1 MKRRWHTRQTTFR
14 QLEILLAVAE
24 RRSVTAAAEALHL
37 AQPTVSTQVAK
48 LAEAVGA
55 PLFEQVGRQMHLTEV
70 GEDVVRAARSLFD
83 VLDGLEMRL
92 AQRAGLEVGRLR
104 IAVVTTAK
112 YLIPRWLGSFCAQH
126 PGITP
131 ELQIANRG
139 EVIRRLQHNLD
150 DLYVFSHPPY
160 ELDIHA
166 EPLTDNPLV
175 MIAPTGHRLAGRRL
189 NWSDLA
195 GERLLMRETGSGT
208 RYAVERFLAQ
218 QAWPLPDHVTI
229 ASTEAIKEAVAAGLG
244 VGIVSRH
251 ALTHMAPGNITEL
264 DVAGLPIPNSW
275 YLVTLRGKQL
285 SPAALAFKQHVGEQ
299 LAKVPGHG
307 AA

>member
-37 AQPTVSTQVAK
+37 AQPTVSTQVAR
-48 LAEAVGA
+48 LAEAVGS
-55 PLFEQVGRQMHLTEV
+55 PLFEHVGRQMHLTEV
-70 GEDVVRAARSLFD
+70 GAEVAQAARSLFD

-139 EVIRRLQHNLD
+139 EVIRRLQQNLD
-150 DLYVFSHPPY
+150 DLYVFSHPPHD
-160 ELDIHA
+160 LDIHA

-175 MIAPTGHRLAGRRL
+175 MIAPTGHRLADRSGL
-189 NWSDLA
+189 NWGDLA
-195 GERLLMRETGSGT
+195 GERLLMREEGSGT
-208 RYAVERFLAQ
+208 RHAVERFLAQ
-218 QAWPLPDHVTI
+218 QAWPLLDHVTI

-251 ALTHMAPGNITEL
+251 ALTHMAPGNIAEL
-264 DVAGLPIPNSW
+264 DLAGFPIPNSW

-285 SPAALAFKQHVGEQ
+285 SPAAQAFKQHVAAQ
-299 LAKVPGHG
+299 LTDAAGH
-307 AA
+307 A